1 VKHPPGDRMTLSI
14 FVILTSC
21 FIASLSSV
29 GFTQP
34 TQARYE
40 EQERCGKRASEVFK
54 ADYGQQIM
62 LNQEGT
68 LFFNYRNNYNAAL
81 NKCFFLEITK
91 ILGYRAKTPYP
102 ATMYRLYDIDGNR
115 EYGSFYKRSDAPS
128 PVDCQI
134 LGKSCASEAGWE
146 LLIKRFM
153 ED

>member
-68 LFFNYRNNYNAAL
+68 LFFNYRNN
-81 NKCFFLEITK
+81 
-91 ILGYRAKTPYP
+91 
-102 ATMYRLYDIDGNR
+102 
-115 EYGSFYKRSDAPS
+115 
-128 PVDCQI
+128 
-134 LGKSCASEAGWE
+134 
-146 LLIKRFM
+146 
-153 ED
+153 